1 MAKMHAI
8 VAHDIQDWRYEEID
22 KPVAGPGEV
31 LIKVDATGICASER
45 SIYKGG
51 DPWSARAQASGRS
64 WKPQQYVPGH
74 EYAGTVVE
82 LGDGA
87 AEATGLQMGDMAT
100 AEILIPCRTCFYC
113 VRGLYHLCIAR
124 AGGVGR
130 SWAEFMKFPVG
141 AIVWKIPESIS
152 AQEASLIEPLAC
164 SAHGVERANIG
175 PEDTVVV
182 SGLGSI
188 GMGMLQIARLKNPYR
203 LIGLDIDDK
212 LCEIAMELG
221 ADHAFNPKTTDVDA
235 AIKDLTDG
243 IGCDIYLEASGSPAA
258 LETAF
263 QVLRKRGRL
272 MVYGVYRSKANLDFN
287 EVSEYKELEIVGG
300 HLSPWTYPL
309 VIQYMER
316 GQIDAKRMITDVFP
330 LSEIKEAL
338 EAKDKP
344 GHTSIKTV
352 LIP

>member
-1 MAKMHAI
+1 MEKMHAI
-8 VAHDIQDWRYEEID
+8 VAHGAQDFQYEEID
-22 KPVAGPGEV
+22 KPAAGPGEV

-45 SIYKGG
+45 SIWKGG
-51 DPWSARAQASGRS
+51 DPWSVRAEAAGYD
-64 WKPQQYVPGH
+64 WKPVQYVPGH
-74 EYAGTVVE
+74 EFAGTVVE
-82 LGDGA
+82 MGEDA
-87 AEATGLQMGDMAT
+87 AEATGLQIGDMAT

-124 AGGVGR
+124 TGGVGR
-130 SWAEFMKFPVG
+130 SWAEFMKFPAG
-141 AIVWKIPESIS
+141 ALVWKIPEGVS
-152 AQEASLIEPLAC
+152 AQEAALIEPLAC

-188 GMGMLQIARLKNPYR
+188 GMGMLQIARLKTPYR

-212 LCEIAMELG
+212 LCEIAVELG

-235 AIKDLTDG
+235 AIEELTDG

-272 MVYGVYRSKANLDFN
+272 MVYGVYRSKATLDFN
-287 EVSEYKELEIVGG
+287 EVSEFKELEIVGG

-309 VIQYMER
+309 VIQYLER
-316 GQIDAKRMITDVFP
+316 GLIDAQRMITDVFP
-330 LSEIKEAL
+330 LSEITAAL

-344 GHTSIKTV
+344 GHTSIKTL

>member
-1 MAKMHAI
+1 MEKMHAI
-8 VAHDIQDWRYEEID
+8 VAHGAQDFQYEEID

-45 SIYKGG
+45 SIWKGG
-51 DPWSARAQASGRS
+51 DPWSVRAEAAGYD
-64 WKPQQYVPGH
+64 WKPVQYVPGH
-74 EYAGTVVE
+74 EYAGTVLKMGE
-82 LGDGA
+82 GA
-87 AEATGLQMGDMAT
+87 AEATGLQIGDMAT

-113 VRGLYHLCIAR
+113 VRGLYHLCISR
-124 AGGVGR
+124 TGGVGR
-130 SWAEFMKFPVG
+130 SWAEFMKFPAG
-141 AIVWKIPESIS
+141 ALVWKIPEGIS
-152 AQEASLIEPLAC
+152 AQEAALIEPLAC

-175 PEDTVVV
+175 PENTVVV

-188 GMGMLQIARLKNPYR
+188 GMGMLQIARLRNPYR

-212 LCEIAMELG
+212 LCEIALELG

-235 AIKDLTDG
+235 AIKELTDG

-272 MVYGVYRSKANLDFN
+272 MVYGVYRSKATLDFN
-287 EVSEYKELEIVGG
+287 EVSEFKELEIVGG

-309 VIQYMER
+309 VIQYLER
-316 GQIDAKRMITDVFP
+316 GLIDAKRMITDVFP
-330 LSEIKEAL
+330 LSEIKQAL

-344 GHTSIKTV
+344 GHTSIKTL